1 MKKYLKKVVAI
12 ILTISTLLTLCS
24 CGTIGKIKV
33 DAKEYIEIECNGL
46 NGYATASL
54 NVDYD
59 GLNAV
64 VAENLQ
70 KFVSKMSDK
79 QSDFLLL
86 GLSDIRSYIVF
97 DFKEEY
103 SNLSNGD
110 TVTVTIS
117 AQDEILNYLGW
128 DFDDVEK
135 ELGIKFVDTE
145 ISFKVEGLQ
154 DGTYINLFDGFEEYI
169 NYDGWVYETKIIV
182 DGEATPVICLPEDF
196 EKQVDDLYF
205 VRARWSS
212 YTLKVIRNNE
222 HIADIEYCIDSSAKN
237 LSSGDEFKI
246 TIRTSS
252 KLAEMN
258 YVYDESKTFTVPTLS
273 TRISSMEQ
281 LSAKDIQQIKNDIA
295 TQCNEE
301 EAKVLEVKYLYFGT
315 RKPTSTSM
323 YANTILA
330 AVNVEDG
337 LFGSR
342 GIYVWVDVARTPE
355 GKLVVDAYSYQTAYE
370 GIEEKINNDKSYT
383 FKSLL

>member
-1 MKKYLKKVVAI
+1 MKNILKKVIAI
-12 ILTISTLLTLCS
+12 VLTLSTLLTLCS
-24 CGTIGKIKV
+24 CGAIGRTKV
-33 DAKEYIEIECNGL
+33 DIKEYVEVEFDGL

-70 KFVSKMSDK
+70 KFVSKMSDE

-154 DGTYINLFDGFEEYI
+154 DGTYIDLFDGFEEYI
-169 NYDGWVYETKIIV
+169 NYDGWAYETKIIV

-205 VRARWSS
+205 VRAKWSS

-342 GIYVWVDVARTPE
+342 GIYVWADVARTPE
-355 GKLVVDAYSYQTAYE
+355 GKLVVDAYSYGTAYE
-370 GIEEKINNDKSYT
+370 GIEEKINNDENYT
-383 FKSLL
+383 FKSML